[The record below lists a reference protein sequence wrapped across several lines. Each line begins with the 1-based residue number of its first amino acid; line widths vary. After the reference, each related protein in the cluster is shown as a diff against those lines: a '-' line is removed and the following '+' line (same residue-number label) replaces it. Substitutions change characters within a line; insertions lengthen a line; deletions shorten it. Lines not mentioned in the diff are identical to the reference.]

1 MGQEE
6 LKSDR
11 FKSDILTSDNLKSDI
26 FKVLW
31 IVLLL
36 AAVIVLFS
44 GCGTPVVSDAVSA
57 KGLSAESSEVQNVQ
71 RGETPP
77 VCGVSIASDQSAY
90 QVRLYQIMQKQA
102 EEKGIRLIWK
112 YADWDASLQNR
123 QIRELIDD
131 KVDVLIICPVNSK
144 SMLDSL
150 KEARSRE
157 IPVVNLNMKV
167 DAYSAVYIDT
177 YVGASSQE
185 EGSLA
190 AQLTTDL
197 LPDGGKVAILEGTP
211 GTDPQIYRT
220 QAFVDELGDRPDI
233 QIADI
238 RSADWNR
245 QEADSSAKASSDTKE
260 ASESTSVSATSAV
273 EAAAEVKKAE
283 TGDTPTI
290 AFVPKVMGQA
300 WWDYVQKGV
309 EEWSKDTG
317 YDVIYKGPTEIDAAA
332 QVQIMTDLVNQGVDI
347 LCFSPNDP
355 DACEAICKQ
364 ARDKGIIVISTEASG
379 MENIDYDVEAFDE
392 AGMGGF
398 LMDQLASSMGEKGQ
412 YITMVGSMTMES
424 QNNWADAAVAR
435 QEEAYPDMEL
445 VADKRV
451 ADDSDAEKAYE
462 LTKQLL
468 QKYPDLKGILGTGS
482 FDAPGAARAI

>member
-1 MGQEE
+1 MRR
-6 LKSDR
+6 KW
-11 FKSDILTSDNLKSDI
+11 KMK
-26 FKVLW
+26 KK
-31 IVLLL
+31 LLVTL
-36 AAVIVLFS
+36 
-44 GCGTPVVSDAVSA
+44 
-57 KGLSAESSEVQNVQ
+57 LSAAMALTMGACGSS
-71 RGETPP
+71 
-77 VCGVSIASDQSAY
+77 
-90 QVRLYQIMQKQA
+90 
-102 EEKGIRLIWK
+102 
-112 YADWDASLQNR
+112 
-123 QIRELIDD
+123 
-131 KVDVLIICPVNSK
+131 
-144 SMLDSL
+144 
-150 KEARSRE
+150 
-157 IPVVNLNMKV
+157 
-167 DAYSAVYIDT
+167 
-177 YVGASSQE
+177 
-185 EGSLA
+185 
-190 AQLTTDL
+190 
-197 LPDGGKVAILEGTP
+197 GKT
-211 GTDPQIYRT
+211 
-220 QAFVDELGDRPDI
+220 
-233 QIADI
+233 
-238 RSADWNR
+238 
-245 QEADSSAKASSDTKE
+245 ADSSAKASSDTKE

-482 FDAPGAARAI
+482 FDAPGAARAIQELGLQGKVFAISVAMPSEVKDYLADGTLQSVALWDPSISAKVMLNAGVDLFNGKKIEDGMDLQEKGYEAVKLNDKVIVGDGAIAITNDNVDDFGF

>member
-1 MGQEE
+1 M
-6 LKSDR
+6 K
-11 FKSDILTSDNLKSDI
+11 KK
-26 FKVLW
+26 
-31 IVLLL
+31 LLVTL
-36 AAVIVLFS
+36 
-44 GCGTPVVSDAVSA
+44 
-57 KGLSAESSEVQNVQ
+57 LSAAMALTMGACGSS
-71 RGETPP
+71 
-77 VCGVSIASDQSAY
+77 
-90 QVRLYQIMQKQA
+90 
-102 EEKGIRLIWK
+102 
-112 YADWDASLQNR
+112 
-123 QIRELIDD
+123 
-131 KVDVLIICPVNSK
+131 
-144 SMLDSL
+144 
-150 KEARSRE
+150 
-157 IPVVNLNMKV
+157 
-167 DAYSAVYIDT
+167 
-177 YVGASSQE
+177 
-185 EGSLA
+185 
-190 AQLTTDL
+190 
-197 LPDGGKVAILEGTP
+197 GKT
-211 GTDPQIYRT
+211 
-220 QAFVDELGDRPDI
+220 
-233 QIADI
+233 
-238 RSADWNR
+238 
-245 QEADSSAKASSDTKE
+245 ADSSAKASSDTKE

-482 FDAPGAARAI
+482 FDAPGAARAIQELGLQGKVFAISVAMPSEVKDYLADGTLQSVALWDPAISAKVMLNAGVDLFNGKKIEDGMDLQEKGYEAVKLNDKVIVGDGAIAITNDNVDDFGF

>member
-44 GCGTPVVSDAVSA
+44 GCGTPVVSDAASA

-245 QEADSSAKASSDTKE
+245 QEAEKETERLIRRIPDLRLIYCQDNNMAAGAVAAIEEAGKEQTIEVIGIGEADQETIDLLRKGCLKGFVVQDPEFEAK
-260 ASESTSVSATSAV
+260 SAV
-273 EAAAEVKKAE
+273 NCAVHLAEGEDVRPWIQNPVSIVTE
-283 TGDTPTI
+283 EN
-290 AFVPKVMGQA
+290 VS
-300 WWDYVQKGV
+300 DYHKPI
-309 EEWSKDTG
+309 E
-317 YDVIYKGPTEIDAAA
+317 Y
-332 QVQIMTDLVNQGVDI
+332 M
-347 LCFSPNDP
+347 
-355 DACEAICKQ
+355 
-364 ARDKGIIVISTEASG
+364 
-379 MENIDYDVEAFDE
+379 
-392 AGMGGF
+392 
-398 LMDQLASSMGEKGQ
+398 
-412 YITMVGSMTMES
+412 
-424 QNNWADAAVAR
+424 
-435 QEEAYPDMEL
+435 
-445 VADKRV
+445 
-451 ADDSDAEKAYE
+451 
-462 LTKQLL
+462 
-468 QKYPDLKGILGTGS
+468 
-482 FDAPGAARAI
+482 